1 MSMAVARP
9 DALAAPVGLEHTLIQ
24 ECRRGDPRA
33 FARLVE
39 VHERLVYGLAA
50 RLLGDSEEARDVS
63 QEVFLQ
69 VFRTLD
75 QFEGRSS
82 LKTWIYRIAVNQC
95 HNRRR
100 WWQRRRRD
108 RMVPLDVVT
117 PAEEPR
123 EGAECGPERQFQR
136 SEQARVLQRALGALP
151 FRQRAVLL
159 LREVEGLSCEQTA
172 EALGLPV
179 GTVKS
184 RLSRARLAL
193 KQELEKS
200 A

>member
-1 MSMAVARP
+1 AMAVARP
-9 DALAAPVGLEHTLIQ
+9 ETLAAPAPLERTLVQ
-24 ECRRGDPRA
+24 ECRQGDPRA

-50 RLLGDSEEARDVS
+50 RLLGDAEEARDVA

-69 VFRTLD
+69 VFRTLG
-75 QFEGRSS
+75 QFAGRSS

-108 RMVPLDVVT
+108 RLVSLDVVA
-117 PAEEPR
+117 PSEEPR
-123 EGAECGPERQFQR
+123 LSDDCGPHQQYERREQ
-136 SEQARVLQRALGALP
+136 SETLQRALRALP

-159 LREVEGLSCEQTA
+159 LREV
-172 EALGLPV
+172 
-179 GTVKS
+179 
-184 RLSRARLAL
+184 
-193 KQELEKS
+193 
-200 A
+200 

>member
-1 MSMAVARP
+1 MAMAVARP
-9 DALAAPVGLEHTLIQ
+9 ESLAAPVAVESTLIE
-24 ECRRGDPRA
+24 ECRTGDPRA
-33 FARLVE
+33 FARLVSI
-39 VHERLVYGLAA
+39 HERLVYSLAA
-50 RLLGDSEEARDVS
+50 RLLGDPEEARDVS

-69 VFRTLD
+69 VFRTLA

-108 RMVPLDVVT
+108 RMVSLEVMAPS
-117 PAEEPR
+117 EEPQVSACRAPDR
-123 EGAECGPERQFQR
+123 EYERG
-136 SEQARVLQRALGALP
+136 EQSRLLQQALRAIP

-159 LREVEGLSCEQTA
+159 LREVEGLSCEETA

-184 RLSRARLAL
+184 RLSRARMAL
-193 KQELEKS
+193 KHELGKT

>member
-1 MSMAVARP
+1 MAMAVARP
-9 DALAAPVGLEHTLIQ
+9 ETLGAPVGLEHVLIQ
-24 ECRRGDPRA
+24 ECRQGDARA
-33 FARLVE
+33 FARLVSI
-39 VHERLVYGLAA
+39 HERLVYGLAA
-50 RLLGDSEEARDVS
+50 RLLGDAEEARDVS

-69 VFRTLD
+69 VFRTLE
-75 QFEGRSS
+75 QFQGRSS
-82 LKTWIYRIAVNQC
+82 LKTWIYRIAINQC

-100 WWQRRRRD
+100 WWQRRRHGQ
-108 RMVPLDVVT
+108 MVSLDVVT
-117 PAEEPR
+117 PSEEPR
-123 EGAECGPERQFQR
+123 EGAECGPERQYERREQSQR
-136 SEQARVLQRALGALP
+136 MQRALGALP

-172 EALGLPV
+172 DALGLPV

-193 KQELEKS
+193 KQELEKT

>member
-1 MSMAVARP
+1 MAMAVARP
-9 DALAAPVGLEHTLIQ
+9 ETLGAPVGLESALIQ
-24 ECRRGDPRA
+24 ECRQGDPRA
-33 FARLVE
+33 FARLVQ

-50 RLLGDSEEARDVS
+50 RLLGDAEEARDVS

-69 VFRTLD
+69 VFRTLG

-108 RMVPLDVVT
+108 RLVSLDVVT

-123 EGAECGPERQFQR
+123 LSPESSPEQEYARQEQ
-136 SEQARVLQRALGALP
+136 SEALQRALRALP

-159 LREVEGLSCEQTA
+159 LREVEGLSCEQAA
-172 EALGLPV
+172 EALEVPV
-179 GTVKS
+179 GTIKS